1 MISCFWN
8 HDIMFLKPWYHNSES
23 RISLLRDIIDIWYH
37 RQYHMQNHIW
47 YHEIKTMISYFWIYD
62 ISNSWYH
69 RSMISHMITSM
80 ISPMISQS
88 IPTLTQFCKQ
98 MISMWVYRIA
108 QRAELG
114 RGEEWNLTLARSGKL
129 RNELW
134 KSWMAC
140 ALRPAR
146 RRQRRQ
152 GQDWWCRSIAVG
164 PLRRDELS
172 TTLEVKQAACHRGV
186 EKKMVMIRARRRAR
200 GRYVTLRAQKS
211 LHSAGLP
218 AADLYW
224 IPSSCIHRAFSYGFR
239 GARAQALT
247 LCWMA
252 SSSSLLDSQ

>member
-23 RISLLRDIIDIWYH
+23 MISLLRDMIIDIWYH

-47 YHEIKTMISYFWIYD
+47 YHEIKTMISYFCIYD
-62 ISNSWYH
+62 ISITWYH
-69 RSMISHMITSM
+69 RPMISHMITSM

-88 IPTLTQFCKQ
+88 LTQFCKQ

-152 GQDWWCRSIAVG
+152 GQDWWCRRIAVG

-186 EKKMVMIRARRRAR
+186 EKKMVMIRAQARAR
-200 GRYVTLRAQKS
+200 GIS
-211 LHSAGLP
+211 NIESAK
-218 AADLYW
+218 
-224 IPSSCIHRAFSYGFR
+224 IF
-239 GARAQALT
+239 T
-247 LCWMA
+247 LCWIA
-252 SSSSLLDSQ
+252 SSSTLLDSQ